1 MNFSAANPRRL
12 MHERRID
19 CHGFRRNDGLWD
31 IEGRIVDTKPF
42 ATEESYRGHRPAESE
57 VHNIAIRLRID
68 DDFQVH
74 DIEVL
79 MPEVPYP
86 TCSGAIP
93 NYRKLIGARI
103 GPGWR
108 KAVNAVV
115 GSTAGCTHARELL
128 FPMATVAFQTLYGWE
143 ETLASPEEK
152 ERREARAEDRRRKE
166 GADPDRPLFLD
177 GCYSWSSEREVVARL
192 YPRFARTP
200 GDSTAA
206 RSASARSS
214 AEQSSAKR

>member
-1 MNFSAANPRRL
+1 MHNRRV
-12 MHERRID
+12 ECEGYRRT
-19 CHGFRRNDGLWD
+19 DGLWE

-42 ATEESYRGHRPAESE
+42 AVDEPYRGHRPAGSD
-57 VHNIAIRLRID
+57 VHNIAIRLTIGE
-68 DDFQVH
+68 DFVVR

-103 GPGWR
+103 GAGWR

-115 GSTAGCTHARELL
+115 GSTSGCTHARELL

-143 ETLASPEEK
+143 DATASPEEK
-152 ERREARAEDRRRKE
+152 ARRAAREAADRKDQ
-166 GADPDRPLFLD
+166 GADPDQPQFLN

-192 YPRFARTP
+192 YPRFARPTVSP
-200 GDSTAA
+200 PNGEDDSTATRS
-206 RSASARSS
+206 RSALSS
-214 AEQSSAKR
+214 AEQSSAKRYA

>member
-1 MNFSAANPRRL
+1 MHNRRV
-12 MHERRID
+12 ECEGYRRA
-19 CHGFRRNDGLWD
+19 DGLWE

-42 ATEESYRGHRPAESE
+42 AVDEPYRGHRPAGSD
-57 VHNIAIRLRID
+57 VHNIAIRLTLG
-68 DDFQVH
+68 DDFVVR

-103 GPGWR
+103 GAGWR

-115 GSTAGCTHARELL
+115 GSTSGCTHARELL

-143 ETLASPEEK
+143 DATASPEEK
-152 ERREARAEDRRRKE
+152 ARSASRESAGMKGQ
-166 GADPDRPLFLD
+166 GAHPEQPQFLD

-192 YPRFARTP
+192 YPRFSRPPASP
-200 GDSTAA
+200 PCGEGDSTATRS
-206 RSASARSS
+206 RSALSS
-214 AEQSSAKR
+214 AEQSSAKRYA